1 MLASQKNE
9 FNLPPELTYLNCAY
23 MSPLMKCVEEVGITA
38 LKLKSN
44 PASISARDFFEDTE
58 RLRKEFASLI
68 RASDPLRVVVIPSVS
83 YGMGNVVRN
92 LPLGAGENVI
102 VAGEQFPSNY
112 YPWQRHC
119 EDHKATLKLISS
131 PAASQERGKEW
142 NQRILEAIDP
152 KTRLVAVGN
161 VHWAD
166 GTLFDLVAIR
176 ERTREVGALLVV
188 DGTQSVGALPF
199 DVQKIQPD
207 ALICAGYKW
216 LMGPYSLGLAWY
228 GPYFDDG
235 VPMEENWINRVNS
248 EDFTGLVNFQDE
260 YQPGSLRYEVG
271 ERSNFTLVPM
281 LLRAL
286 EKLNEWRPERI
297 QEYCHAIAHDTLQ
310 ELMAAGFWVEDPNY
324 RGAHLFGIR
333 MPETPDVGKLKQNLS
348 DAHIHV
354 SVRGDAVRVAPHLYN
369 EAEDMKKLAE
379 VLYAQVR

>member
-9 FNLPPELTYLNCAY
+9 FSLPPELTYLNCAY

-58 RLRKEFASLI
+58 RLRKEFATLI

-112 YPWQRHC
+112 YPWHRHC

-248 EDFTGLVNFQDE
+248 EDFTGLVNFQNE

-379 VLYAQVR
+379 VLYAQVH